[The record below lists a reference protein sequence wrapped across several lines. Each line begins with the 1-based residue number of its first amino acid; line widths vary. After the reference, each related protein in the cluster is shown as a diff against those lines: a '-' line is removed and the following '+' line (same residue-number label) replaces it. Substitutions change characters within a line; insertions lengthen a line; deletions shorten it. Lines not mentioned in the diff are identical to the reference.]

1 MAHGWPLWAL
11 LYYHYFN
18 VFSKFTKKM
27 IQNIFLGEY
36 EKITLLKLQK
46 KLLIKGGSE
55 AMYRENKG
63 MSYHNE
69 PRMAKAKAVLVS
81 VVIAFD

>member
-1 MAHGWPLWAL
+1 MGGLSG
-11 LYYHYFN
+11 HYCIIIILMCL
-18 VFSKFTKKM
+18 VSSQKKM

-46 KLLIKGGSE
+46 KLLIIGGSE